1 MKKLPLSWH
10 VVLQLAGKE
19 LRSLWRD
26 RLLLLFVVW
35 AFSGAIYTAAT
46 AMPDRLVRA
55 PIAVVDEDQ
64 TVLSQ
69 RLIAAFIPPDFL
81 VPDLISL
88 GAMDAGLDTGRYSFV
103 LDIPPG
109 FQRDVLAGRRP
120 ALQLNVD
127 ATQMRQ
133 SFVGTGYVQSM
144 IQLELQEF
152 VQGERAVAMSPV
164 ELAVRMRFNPTSNSA
179 WFAGVMEVINMV
191 TMLSIILAGAALI
204 REREH
209 GTLEHLL
216 VMPVRPV
223 EIMLAKVL
231 AMGGVVLLASLLSLR
246 FMVQGVLDMPIG
258 GSLALFMLGVALHLF
273 ATTSMGIFMGTVARS
288 MPQLALLIILV
299 LLPLQMLSGGATP
312 RESMP
317 EVLRTVMSDTFIE
330 IDHVTFGYDASRT
343 ILYDV
348 SPAFQR
354 GKVTAVLGGS
364 GCGKT
369 TLLRLIGGVHAANR
383 AAWCST
389 ARSSNAQTAPSS
401 TACAAAWACCS
412 SSAPCSPT

>member
-1 MKKLPLSWH
+1 MKKLALSWH

-317 EVLRTVMSDTFIE
+317 EVLRTVMLLAPTTHF
-330 IDHVTFGYDASRT
+330 
-343 ILYDV
+343 V
-348 SPAFQR
+348 SLAQ
-354 GKVTAVLGGS
+354 AVLYRGAGVAIVWP
-364 GCGKT
+364 
-369 TLLRLIGGVHAANR
+369 TLLAIAAIGAAFFFASLGR
-383 AAWCST
+383 FRKSL
-389 ARSSNAQTAPSS
+389 AQA
-401 TACAAAWACCS
+401 
-412 SSAPCSPT
+412 

>member
-1 MKKLPLSWH
+1 MMTPQLSWH
-10 VVLQLAGKE
+10 IVLQLAGKE

-26 RLLLLFVVW
+26 RLLLVFVLW

-69 RLIAAFIPPDFL
+69 RLISAFYPPDFL
-81 VPDLISL
+81 TPDLISL
-88 GAMDAGLDTGRYSFV
+88 GEMDAGLDTGHYSFV

-109 FQRDVLAGRRP
+109 FQRDMVAGRRP

-133 SFVGTGYVQSM
+133 SFVGTGYVQNM

-152 VQGERAVAMSPV
+152 VQGERAAAASPV
-164 ELAVRMRFNPTSNSA
+164 ELAVRMRFNPTLNSA
-179 WFAGVMEVINMV
+179 WFTGVMEVINMV

-204 REREH
+204 RERGH

-216 VMPVRPV
+216 VMPIRPV

-231 AMGGVVLLASLLSLR
+231 SMGAVVLLASLLSLR
-246 FMVQGVLDMPIG
+246 IMVQGVLEMPIG
-258 GSLALFMLGVALHLF
+258 GALALFMLVVALHLF
-273 ATTSMGIFMGTVARS
+273 ATTSMGIFLGTVARS

-317 EVLRTVMSDTFIE
+317 EAVRTLMLLAPTTHF
-330 IDHVTFGYDASRT
+330 
-343 ILYDV
+343 V
-348 SPAFQR
+348 SLAQ
-354 GKVTAVLGGS
+354 AVLYRGAGMS
-364 GCGKT
+364 IVWP
-369 TLLRLIGGVHAANR
+369 TLLALTAIGATFFVAALTR
-383 AAWCST
+383 FR
-389 ARSSNAQTAPSS
+389 RSLAL
-401 TACAAAWACCS
+401 
-412 SSAPCSPT
+412 